1 VSQENVET
9 VRRGYAEFLK
19 TGTFVREN
27 FASDF
32 VWDMSHYDGWPEQQV
47 YEGVEAAQRFMQ
59 EWTSAWV
66 DWDLQIDKLL
76 DAGDK
81 VVAVARQRGRSKL
94 TGIPVEVLFAK
105 VWTLRGGKNTRMD
118 MYSNVGDALTAAG
131 LREG

>member
-1 VSQENVET
+1 MSQENVEI
-9 VRRGYAEFLK
+9 VRRGYAGFLH
-19 TGTFVREN
+19 TGTFVHEN

-47 YEGVEAAQRFMQ
+47 YEGVEAAEHFMQ

-81 VVAVARQRGRSKL
+81 VVAVARQRGGSKL
-94 TGIPVEVLFAK
+94 TGIPVEVSFAK

-118 MYSNVGDALTAAG
+118 MYSDLSEALKAVGL
-131 LREG
+131 EE